1 MLLPRNYVENIGAMK
16 KVLNFFTHPIVI
28 SLFGLMLLSLL
39 IWFAGPYFKFGSDNV
54 APLETPLVRLV
65 CIMVIMML
73 WGLNNLRIQMQSNKN
88 NKDFVEDL
96 AKNQAEE
103 KASQNN
109 SQATEEVAQLGQR
122 FNDALDTLKKTKFT
136 SGKGKK
142 ALYELPWYIIVG
154 PPGSGKTTALVNS
167 GLEFPLAEE
176 FGKGALQGVGGTR
189 NCDWWFTNSAVLI
202 DTAGRYTTQDSH
214 RAIDSSAWE
223 GFLNLL
229 KRNRR
234 RRPIN
239 GAIVAISLQDLLMQT
254 EEERILHAKTIRKRL
269 DELMDKLQ
277 VRFPVYLMFTKV
289 DLVSGF
295 REFFEGLRREDRDQV
310 WGVSLPNAPLPNQSP
325 DFDYMDEKLNDLMST
340 LYNQVLWQVHQE
352 RNINRRVNIYSF
364 PQQMESIKGIAE
376 SFVKQTFSSNR
387 FQFQPYLRGVYFTSG
402 TQDGTPIDRMMSA
415 VSSNF
420 GFSRESAQAPG
431 QQGKS
436 FFLTRLFQDVIFP
449 ESELVGANI
458 GYEKMMRWAQRGT
471 MIGLSALTVVV
482 LSVWGGSVQR
492 NKSFMADVETKIAE
506 FEDSKSL
513 INDRNKDIR
522 TVLPALNALYE
533 ASHVYNQTEHPWLS
547 GIGLYDAR
555 IDNKADKAYALNLRA
570 LMLPKLLA
578 SLEDVLA
585 KGHDGGDI
593 YNTFRLYMMF
603 QKVDKMDKGLVAD
616 WFSEQWD
623 AKYPGEGSRRR
634 ELVQHLSAL
643 LAQDIPATKLDERV
657 VRSTRNLL
665 LQVPAAQRIY
675 ARVKTNPMFTP
686 KRDLLAQFGE
696 SARSV
701 FKIDESARRAL
712 SMPVLFTKDG
722 YEAADFTPNSPVL
735 NDVTAERWVLADSND
750 KRLDFVEE
758 DLTDMSK
765 EVEALYMADYA
776 GQWQKAF
783 KALKIAPFKSLENAN
798 DVLLSVTDPVYSPF
812 KAVFFTGLE
821 HTELTPSLDFLDTA
835 EDKGKGKVKKVS
847 RLANLAA
854 SKREVTPVDKR
865 FKDMHILMKESSQG
879 QLPIEVWLDRI
890 GQMQVYVSEVSLSPD
905 PSKKAYE
912 IVKARYQSGAAN
924 PIATLKNYARSA
936 PAPMDDWLR
945 SLSDESWRVIMRS
958 ARQYVNTQWRNQ
970 VYSTYTSSLKGRY
983 PLSKTST
990 DELALFDFVEFFKP
1004 AGQLDLFYKEFI
1016 NPFVDTSNNWRNR
1029 SVDGY
1034 SLGFSNSSI
1043 AQLRNGLAIKD
1054 IFFRANPETPTIK
1067 LSVKPY
1073 KMDEKDARFTMD
1085 IGDSRLTYNHGPKFW
1100 ASLVWSGEDE
1110 DKRIRLVFEGLNG
1123 ASVEQTYTGPWAWF
1137 HLIDAST
1144 IEKTSRSNVFNITFN
1159 VGDDSGSAGRSIVY
1173 QGKTESINN
1182 LFSNDALT
1190 KFKAPESL

>member
-1 MLLPRNYVENIGAMK
+1 MK

-28 SLFGLMLLSLL
+28 SLFGLTLLSLL
-39 IWFAGPYFKFGSDNV
+39 IWFAGPYIKFGEDNT
-54 APLETPLVRLV
+54 APLAPPLVRLV
-65 CIMVIMML
+65 CIMVIMLL
-73 WGLNNLRIQMQSNKN
+73 WGLNNLRIQMKSNKS

-103 KASQNN
+103 KVSHGNAQAS
-109 SQATEEVAQLGQR
+109 EEVAQLGQR
-122 FNDALDTLKKTKFT
+122 FNDALATLKKTKFT

-239 GAIVAISLQDLLMQT
+239 GAIVAISLQDLLIQT
-254 EEERILHAKTIRKRL
+254 EDERILHAKTIRKRL

-295 REFFEGLRREDRDQV
+295 REFFEGMRREERDQV
-310 WGVSLPNAPLPNQSP
+310 WGVSLPNAPMANQSP
-325 DFDYMDEKLNDLMST
+325 DFEYMEEKLTELMSS

-364 PQQMESIKGIAE
+364 PQQMESVKHIAE
-376 SFVKQTFSSNR
+376 SFVKQTFSSNL

-415 VSSNF
+415 ISSNF

-458 GYEKMMRWAQRGT
+458 GYEKMMRWARRGT
-471 MIGLSALTVVV
+471 VIGLTGLTAIIM
-482 LSVWGGSVQR
+482 LVWGASVQR
-492 NKSFMADVETKIAE
+492 NQSFMADVESKVAE
-506 FEDSKSL
+506 FEEGKKHV
-513 INDRNKDIR
+513 NARNKDIR
-522 TVLPALNALYE
+522 TVLPALNALSD
-533 ASHVYNQTEHPWLS
+533 ASHVYDQTEHPWLS
-547 GIGLYDAR
+547 GIGLYDSR
-555 IDNKADKAYALNLRA
+555 IDNTADTAYELNLRA
-570 LMLPKLLA
+570 LLLPKLLN

-585 KGHDGGDI
+585 QGHEGGDL

-603 QKVDKMDKGLVAD
+603 QKVDKMDKQIISE
-616 WFSEQWD
+616 WFDQRWD
-623 AKYPGEGSRRR
+623 TQFPGEASRRR
-634 ELVQHLSAL
+634 ELMKHLGAL
-643 LAQDIPATKLDERV
+643 LEQDLPATKLDQYV
-657 VRSTRNLL
+657 VRNTRNLL

-675 ARVKTNPMFTP
+675 ARVKNNPMFTP
-686 KRDLLAQFGE
+686 KLDLLTLFGE
-696 SARSV
+696 SARTI
-701 FKIDESARRAL
+701 FQIDEATRRAL
-712 SMPVLFTKDG
+712 SMQVLFTKDG
-722 YEAADFTPNSPVL
+722 YEAADFTANSPVL

-758 DLTDMSK
+758 DLADMSK
-765 EVEALYMADYA
+765 SVEALYMADYA

-783 KALKIAPFKSLENAN
+783 GALKIAPFKSLENAN
-798 DVLLSVTDPVYSPF
+798 DVLLSITDPVYSPF
-812 KAVFFTGLE
+812 KAIFFTGLE
-821 HTELTPSLDFLDTA
+821 HTQLTPPMDYLDTA
-835 EDKGKGKVKKVS
+835 ENKGKGKVKKLA
-847 RLANLAA
+847 RLASMAA
-854 SKREVTPVDKR
+854 SNREVTPVDKR
-865 FKDMHILMKESSQG
+865 FADMHALMTESAQG
-879 QLPIEVWLDRI
+879 QMPMDVWFERI
-890 GQMQVYVSEVSLSPD
+890 AQMQEFVAEISMSPD
-905 PSKKAYE
+905 PAKKAYD
-912 IVKARYQSGAAN
+912 IVHARYKSGAAN

-936 PAPMDDWLR
+936 PGPMDDWLR
-945 SLSDESWRVIMRS
+945 TLADESWRVIMIS
-958 ARQYVNTQWRNQ
+958 ARQHVNTQWRNQ
-970 VYSTYTSSLKGRY
+970 VYSVYASSLQGRY
-983 PLSKTST
+983 PLNKNSA

-1004 AGQLDLFYKEFI
+1004 AGTLDLFFKEFI
-1016 NPFVDTSNNWRNR
+1016 SPFIDTSNNWRNR
-1029 SVDGY
+1029 GVDGY
-1034 SLGFSNSSI
+1034 SLGFSNTSI
-1043 AQLRNGLAIKD
+1043 SQLRDGLAIKD

-1073 KMDEKDARFTMD
+1073 RMDEQDARFIMD
-1085 IGDSRLTYNHGPKFW
+1085 IGDTRLTYNHGPKFW
-1100 ASLVWSGEDE
+1100 APVVWSGEDE
-1110 DKRIRLVFEGLNG
+1110 NKRIRLVIEGLNG
-1123 ASVEQTYTGPWAWF
+1123 SSLEQSYTGPWAWF
-1137 HLIDAST
+1137 HLIDASK
-1144 IEKTSRSNVFNITFN
+1144 IEKTSSSNVFNLTFK
-1159 VGDDSGSAGRSIVY
+1159 VGGETGGRSIVY

-1182 LFSNDALT
+1182 LFSNNALT